1 MDDTAIEREVR
12 AFLQHNFPLAGDQ
25 SSVPSD
31 GSLIDL
37 GVVDST
43 GVLEIVGFLEGR
55 FGLEIPIDDI
65 SPENLDTIA
74 DIVGYVGARISTQD
88 GDVAV

>member
-1 MDDTAIEREVR
+1 MDELTIEREVR

-25 SSVPSD
+25 SSVPAD
-31 GSLIDL
+31 GSLIEL

-43 GVLEIVGFLEGR
+43 GVLEIVGYIEAR
-55 FGLEIPIDDI
+55 FGFEIPIDEI

-74 DIVGYVGARISTQD
+74 AITGYVRSRLGAGGD
-88 GDVAV
+88 GAG

>member
-1 MDDTAIEREVR
+1 MDDETIEREVR

-25 SSVPSD
+25 SSVPSN

-65 SPENLDTIA
+65 SPEHLDTVA
-74 DIVGYVGARISTQD
+74 DIVGYVGARLSTED